1 MKKLH
6 KLNLALHWIRIIFP
20 IKKFILQN
28 GEISPKGSYGLLWA
42 LQSFQHPK
50 THFCN
55 CSIRTGRTHF
65 PLRLKIFFK
74 RMFGLW
80 YLSEAYWQGEKNPAK
95 NKLIWLNRAEQFT
108 KMFQNCAFCAKRAIL
123 THFHELLG
131 PVRSDHFNFC
141 WILFALPIRFWQIS

>member
-50 THFCN
+50 THFCCDTLYETIDTQN
-55 CSIRTGRTHF
+55 DCQT
-65 PLRLKIFFK
+65 
-74 RMFGLW
+74 
-80 YLSEAYWQGEKNPAK
+80 
-95 NKLIWLNRAEQFT
+95 NRQT
-108 KMFQNCAFCAKRAIL
+108 DRN
-123 THFHELLG
+123 
-131 PVRSDHFNFC
+131 
-141 WILFALPIRFWQIS
+141 